1 MTSQTWFNLRNNAE
15 TGTLAIDVTDV
26 IGYFGV
32 SARDF
37 LDRVK
42 GAGSFSSVEIN
53 INSPGGDV
61 IDGFVMYDGLRALGV
76 PITANVIGT
85 AASMASVVLLAADPD
100 KRNIAEN
107 AQVMI
112 HRVTSGAG
120 GNADELEAAAKIT
133 KQFEDRIVAVYVER
147 TGNDEEQIR
156 EWMKTSQG
164 TWFMGQEA
172 IDAGFASGMIK
183 KKKKPAAFKAEW
195 APRFTMLPAAL
206 FDSGNKDM
214 EKPSNS
220 ESTEVVETPA
230 EEAVTEVIETPT
242 TSETEAKV
250 EPETAPEVEAKG
262 LLERIAAAFS
272 GDNTLKA
279 ELQSA
284 RAAIVDREAEI
295 AALKAEVQKLKPQAE
310 QFATITAKLAE
321 AEAKAKTVG
330 IAAAEIAAAHGLKG
344 EQLAELPAPSE
355 NTSAVKEMT
364 REEFNKLSPAARS
377 EFAIKGGKITA

>member
-1 MTSQTWFNLRNNAE
+1 MTSQTWFSFRAAADSL
-15 TGTLAIDVTDV
+15 TIDITDV

-32 SARDF
+32 SAHDF

-42 GAGSFSSVEIN
+42 SAGSFSSVELN

-61 IDGFVMYDGLRALGV
+61 IDGFVIYDGLRALGV

-147 TGNDEEQIR
+147 TGNEEEQIR

-164 TWFMGQEA
+164 TWFMGQDA

-183 KKKKPAAFKAEW
+183 KKKPAAFKNEW
-195 APRFTMLPAAL
+195 AARFTMLPAAL
-206 FDSGNKDM
+206 FDSAGKDM
-214 EKPSNS
+214 DNQTPPPAPEIEPIPAAEPETQVIEPISP
-220 ESTEVVETPA
+220 TPETP
-230 EEAVTEVIETPT
+230 
-242 TSETEAKV
+242 V
-250 EPETAPEVEAKG
+250 EHETAPEVEAKG
-262 LLERIAAAFS
+262 ILERITAAFTGS
-272 GDNTLKA
+272 EKLKA
-279 ELQSA
+279 ELAKASA
-284 RAAIVDREAEI
+284 ALIDRDGEI
-295 AALKAEVQKLKPQAE
+295 AALKAEVQALKPQAAQLTE
-310 QFATITAKLAE
+310 ITAKLAE
-321 AEAKAKTVG
+321 AEAKAKSVG
-330 IAAAEIAAAHGLKG
+330 LAAAEIAAAHGLRS

-355 NTSAVKEMT
+355 NMAEQKQMT
-364 REEFNKLSPAARS
+364 REDFDKLNHAARNAFMAS
-377 EFAIKGGKITA
+377 GGKLI